1 MSGKEFYSVKEVA
14 QILGLSSDRIYEYL
28 RRGHLRGIRLTKNS
42 AWRIPAGELQRL
54 EGTSLE
60 KSSAQLEA
68 KPSKWSEYLDIVVQ
82 LQNSLSHI
90 DPRDWAIWGLP
101 DTGQPPQTSEAG
113 FITWIDRGNL
123 VVKLRV
129 EQDSQFLLFM
139 DRLKTRFPEF
149 ASYKQWRESV
159 TDFFQI
165 CYVLAHEIW
174 SKAENE
180 TGLVLSSILVM
191 GKGHLLNVPKFVYE
205 FALDNY
211 TSGKQPALE
220 ILENDPNRYR
230 LVPGNLPDYILAIG
244 SRGEMEMCRKVT
256 ISLADQYTKDQRI
269 GEISAK
275 VLHWRE
281 HTAPF
286 QAALSTVI
294 KEATGDG

>member
-14 QILGLSSDRIYEYL
+14 QILGLSPDRIYEYL

-42 AWRIPAGELQRL
+42 AWRISANELQRL
-54 EGTSLE
+54 KGTSLE
-60 KSSAQLEA
+60 KSSAQLDT
-68 KPSKWSEYLDIVVQ
+68 KPSKWSEYLELAMH
-82 LQNSLSHI
+82 LQNSISHI
-90 DPRDWAIWGLP
+90 DPRDWAVWGLP

-113 FITWIDRGNL
+113 FMTWIDRGNL

-129 EQDSQFLLFM
+129 EQDSQFPLFM
-139 DRLKTRFPEF
+139 DRLKTRLPEF

-269 GEISAK
+269 GKINAK

-281 HTAPF
+281 HTVPF
-286 QAALSTVI
+286 QAALSIVI